1 MSQVIRVAVPSNG
14 EGGIDAP
21 RSAHFGHADSFTIVD
36 IADGAI
42 VSGTSFVN
50 PPHSQGGCGLTVAGL
65 AEQGVSVA
73 IVAGMGGGPLS
84 AMNRV
89 GIAAYHDDQSPTPR
103 AAVEAFLGGGLAAF
117 GGSNVCAGH

>member
-14 EGGIDAP
+14 AGGIDAP
-21 RSAHFGHADSFTIVD
+21 RSGHFGHADSFTIVD
-36 IADGAI
+36 IADGSI
-42 VSGTSFVN
+42 VGGTSFMN

-84 AMNRV
+84 AMNRL
-89 GIAAYHDDQSPTPR
+89 GIAAYHDDLSPTPR
-103 AAVEAFLGGGLAAF
+103 TAVEAYLGGGLSAF